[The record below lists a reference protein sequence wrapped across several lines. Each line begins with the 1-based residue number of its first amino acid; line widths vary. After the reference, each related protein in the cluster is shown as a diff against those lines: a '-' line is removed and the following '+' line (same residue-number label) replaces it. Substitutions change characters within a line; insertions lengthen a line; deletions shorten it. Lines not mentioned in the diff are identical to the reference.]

1 MNIYEKAHLVLQKC
15 NNLNFFN
22 RPEIEECK
30 SVWLPIQ
37 KKLERNQV
45 ETMLEVRKEAQDTQ
59 ESIKYLAMMFG
70 KGKLMEEVQ

>member
-30 SVWLPIQ
+30 AVWLPIQ
-37 KKLERNQV
+37 KKLESNQSETLV
-45 ETMLEVRKEAQDTQ
+45 ELQKENRDIQ
-59 ESIKYLAMMFG
+59 ESINYLALMFG
-70 KGKLMEEVQ
+70 KGKLLEEVQ